1 MPPTIRSHGGVRDR
15 GTDRGGTRG
24 TGRAAQRAVTALHEI
39 GHTVD
44 EKRARQI
51 LRDLAA
57 EGLLQR
63 IDAERALYRL
73 ATDPEK

>member
-15 GTDRGGTRG
+15 GTDRGATRG

-57 EGLLQR
+57 EGLLQH